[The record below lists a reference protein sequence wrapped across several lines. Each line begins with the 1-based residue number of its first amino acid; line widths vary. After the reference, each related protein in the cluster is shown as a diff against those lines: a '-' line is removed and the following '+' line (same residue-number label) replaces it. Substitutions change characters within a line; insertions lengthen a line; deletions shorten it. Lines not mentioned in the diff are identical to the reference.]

1 LTATDLHTLTAAA
14 AAAAIA
20 RGEITSEALVGAC
33 LDRIAALEPQVQ
45 AWAFLD
51 PDRAL
56 AQAKAADDARKTG
69 KGIGPLHGVPVG
81 IKDIIDTADMPT
93 EHGSEFYKGNQPDT
107 DAACVAALR
116 SAGAVILGKT
126 VTCELA
132 TFIPSK
138 TRNPH
143 NHAHTPGGSSAGSA
157 AAVGCQMVPLAVG
170 TQTKGSVIRPASF
183 CGVYGFK
190 PTFGAIP
197 RPGVLTQAPMLDTVG
212 VFGRSIEDVALIADA
227 MQFYDDRDAASL
239 AGSRGRMHATATQP
253 WPLPP
258 LFAFVKTHAWADAD
272 PSTREAF
279 GELIE
284 QLGDQAREVTID
296 STCALATEACKV
308 IQDVEL
314 SVHYG
319 PILDRA
325 PTKISKA
332 LADQV
337 EAGRRV
343 RGVDYAAAL
352 EARKVYRETLEDI
365 FQDYGTIL
373 TPPARGAA
381 PKGFETTGDP
391 VFCGMWTYLGVPA
404 VTVPLL
410 EVDGLPLGVQ
420 LVGPPRDDGRLLR
433 TALALLRH
441 LEAGAN

>member
-20 RGEITSEALVGAC
+20 RGEITSEALVNAC

-51 PDRAL
+51 PERARE
-56 AQAKAADDARKTG
+56 QAKAADDARRLG

-93 EHGSEFYKGNQPDT
+93 EHGSEFYKGNQPEE

-138 TRNPH
+138 TRNPL

-190 PTFGAIP
+190 PTFGTIP

-227 MQFYDDRDAASL
+227 MQVYDDRDAASL
-239 AGSRGRMHATATQP
+239 AGSRGRMHATATAP

-284 QLGDQAREVTID
+284 QLGDQAREVSID

-314 SVHYG
+314 AVHFG

-325 PTKISKA
+325 PSQISKP
-332 LADQV
+332 LAAAV

-343 RGVDYAAAL
+343 RGVDYVAAL
-352 EARKVYRETLEDI
+352 EKRKAYRETLEDI

-373 TPPARGAA
+373 TPPARGVA
-381 PKGFETTGDP
+381 PKGFATTGDP

-410 EVDGLPLGVQ
+410 EIDGLPLGVQ

-433 TALALLRH
+433 TALALLKH
-441 LEAGAN
+441 LDSAA

>member
-1 LTATDLHTLTAAA
+1 LTGTDLHTLSAAA

-45 AWAFLD
+45 AWAFVD

-138 TRNPH
+138 TRNPL

-227 MQFYDDRDAASL
+227 MQVYDDRDAASL

-258 LFAFVKTHAWADAD
+258 LFAFVKTHAWSDAD
-272 PSTREAF
+272 SSTREAF

-296 STCALATEACKV
+296 STCALATEACKT

-314 SVHYG
+314 AVHYG

-325 PTKISKA
+325 PTQISKA
-332 LADQV
+332 LAKAV

-343 RGVDYAAAL
+343 RGVDYVAAL
-352 EARKVYRETLEDI
+352 QARKAYRETLEDI

-373 TPPARGAA
+373 TPPARGVA
-381 PKGFETTGDP
+381 PKGFESTGDP
-391 VFCGMWTYLGVPA
+391 VFCGLWTYLGVPA

-433 TALALLRH
+433 TALALLKH
-441 LEAGAN
+441 LDGAA

>member
-51 PDRAL
+51 PDRAR

-69 KGIGPLHGVPVG
+69 RGIGPLHGVPVG
-81 IKDIIDTADMPT
+81 IKDVIDTADMPT
-93 EHGSEFYKGNQPDT
+93 EHGSEFYQGNQPDT

-190 PTFGAIP
+190 PTFGTIP
-197 RPGVLTQAPMLDTVG
+197 RPGVLSQATMLDTVG

-227 MQFYDDRDAASL
+227 MQAYDDRDAASL
-239 AGSRGRMHATATQP
+239 AGSRGRMHATATEP

-314 SVHYG
+314 SVHFG

-325 PTKISKA
+325 PSKISKP
-332 LADQV
+332 LAAAV

-343 RGVDYAAAL
+343 RGVDYVAAL
-352 EARKVYRETLEDI
+352 EARKTYRETLEDI

-373 TPPARGAA
+373 TPPARGVA

-391 VFCGMWTYLGVPA
+391 VFCGLWTYLGVPA

-433 TALALLRH
+433 TALALLKH
-441 LEAGAN
+441 LDGAN

>member
-1 LTATDLHTLTAAA
+1 MSATDLHTLSAAA

-51 PDRAL
+51 PERARS
-56 AQAKAADDARKTG
+56 QAKAADDARKTG

-190 PTFGAIP
+190 PTFGTIP

-227 MQFYDDRDAASL
+227 MQAYDDRDAASL
-239 AGSRGRMHATATQP
+239 VGSRGRMHATATQP

-296 STCALATEACKV
+296 STCALATAACKV

-314 SVHYG
+314 AVHFG

-325 PTKISKA
+325 PSQISKA
-332 LADQV
+332 LAEAV

-343 RGVDYAAAL
+343 RGVDYVAAL

-373 TPPARGAA
+373 TPPARGPA

-391 VFCGMWTYLGVPA
+391 VFCGLWTYLGVPA

-410 EVDGLPLGVQ
+410 EIDGLPLGVQ

-433 TALALLRH
+433 TALALLKH
-441 LEAGAN
+441 LDGVA